1 MRYGQWFAGICLV
14 MGMTTGCRQV
24 PTDLGDEARP
34 AGVDRV
40 MDLTETGEEP
50 VPIEK
55 ELAAPKGFF
64 GRKESRNGGWSSES
78 RAIEQPLGVNR

>member
-1 MRYGQWFAGICLV
+1 MRYWRMLV
-14 MGMTTGCRQV
+14 AVYGVMSLAVGCRQM
-24 PTDLGDEARP
+24 PTTANDELRP
-34 AGVDRV
+34 AGVDQV

-55 ELAAPKGFF
+55 EMAAPKGFF

-78 RAIEQPLGVNR
+78 RAIEQSLGVNR